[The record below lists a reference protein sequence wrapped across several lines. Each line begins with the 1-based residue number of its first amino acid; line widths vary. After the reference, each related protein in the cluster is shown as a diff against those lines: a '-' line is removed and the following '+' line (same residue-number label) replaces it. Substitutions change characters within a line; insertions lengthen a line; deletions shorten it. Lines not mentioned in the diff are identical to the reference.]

1 MDLDNDIEMNDICFN
16 KIDSNI
22 NNDDKVKLKSE
33 DNLLLSTD
41 ETSSISFQD
50 IKNTKYSNSFFEKKK
65 NDSIFYYKKLLPE
78 KDSQT
83 IISSCERRLKKDIDE
98 LKNNKNIGKICEI
111 TVKDYNR
118 INDTYNF
125 EMIVEFKNYFSVKF
139 VFYQDYPFSPPNICF
154 HSGQKYSN
162 IFDLDGNILLDDA
175 KKSKWTPILWLS
187 TLIISIELLI
197 SKNGLN
203 NSVNNPLDS
212 LKMKYQKRKWND
224 YLNEEKKN
232 FNIDFSKLDN
242 LTKTLKK
249 IKPLSK

>member
-1 MDLDNDIEMNDICFN
+1 MDLDIEMNDFCFN

-22 NNDDKVKLKSE
+22 NNDNKVKFKSE
-33 DNLLLSTD
+33 DDLLLSIE
-41 ETSSISFQD
+41 ETSYISFQD
-50 IKNTKYSNSFFEKKK
+50 IKNTKYSNSFFDK
-65 NDSIFYYKKLLPE
+65 NMNNSKFYYKRLLAE
-78 KDSQT
+78 KDSYT

-111 TVKDYNR
+111 IVKDYNR

-139 VFYQDYPFSPPNICF
+139 VFYQDYPFSPPKIWF

-162 IFDLDGNILLDDA
+162 IFDSDGNLLLDDA

-203 NSVNNPLDS
+203 NSENNLLDS
-212 LKMKYQKRKWND
+212 QKNKYQKRNWND

-232 FNIDFSKLDN
+232 FKNDLSKLDD

-249 IKPLSK
+249 FKPLSI